1 MDRHVSSLDEAS
13 FAIAGDLMK
22 LAQTEG
28 RLPRITGIHSI
39 VPIGD
44 GEVSIWLAL
53 DDPNANEGNGV
64 LWCHVDERALL
75 GVDRDEIF
83 RVLMCVCDAC
93 TKH

>member
-44 GEVSIWLAL
+44 GEVSI
-53 DDPNANEGNGV
+53 G
-64 LWCHVDERALL
+64 LL
-75 GVDRDEIF
+75 
-83 RVLMCVCDAC
+83 LMTRMRMKEMEFYGATSTSARC
-93 TKH
+93 